1 MKITEIQI
9 KNFGKLHNINMR
21 PLPGLNVIYGENEAG
36 KSTMQKFITSM
47 LFGLEKQRG
56 KPGKNDNYQKYE
68 PWNSNSYFAGGL
80 KFTVG
85 DKPFYLERNFYHKEK
100 SARLTNEMD
109 GEELSVEHGDLEML
123 LGGMKKAS
131 YENTYCIHQAEV
143 ETKKEFAEILQNYF
157 VNMSMGGEGDV
168 DLTGARKRLKDR
180 KKQSEQYL
188 EERKALRMEA
198 IEKLQVE
205 EGLLKRDIEQ
215 LQEQQK
221 ESHETIAKQQSGMV
235 APEHDGNQ
243 MAEYLRDLRQ
253 KKEQNGYEVRLAGS
267 LLITLLSLIAGIVV
281 VAMHPLSRGWNWGYI
296 ILALIL
302 LFGFLG
308 AGGSACHWFQ
318 KIRQLKKLIRQQEE
332 DKRERDISV
341 SKDMEWKKVH
351 ERKETNA
358 KHQAV
363 EALLQEQ
370 LAEKQALLINLQ
382 EEMEEMIK
390 PSEEEE
396 ELELQVQAYELAYQT
411 LHDLSQNVYQDSR
424 NQMEEE
430 MSGILKEMT
439 QGKYDRIGL
448 DEQMNLVVEKDNRKL
463 YPWQLSQGVM
473 EQMYVALRMGAGSI
487 FTKEES
493 MPIILDEAFASFDEK
508 RLESALKWLGRQEGQ
523 IFLFTCQRREMEI
536 LERNNIP
543 YGKILLSR

>member
-267 LLITLLSLIAGIVV
+267 LLIT
-281 VAMHPLSRGWNWGYI
+281 R
-296 ILALIL
+296 
-302 LFGFLG
+302 
-308 AGGSACHWFQ
+308 
-318 KIRQLKKLIRQQEE
+318 
-332 DKRERDISV
+332 
-341 SKDMEWKKVH
+341 
-351 ERKETNA
+351 
-358 KHQAV
+358 AV
-363 EALLQEQ
+363 
-370 LAEKQALLINLQ
+370 
-382 EEMEEMIK
+382 
-390 PSEEEE
+390 
-396 ELELQVQAYELAYQT
+396 
-411 LHDLSQNVYQDSR
+411 
-424 NQMEEE
+424 
-430 MSGILKEMT
+430 
-439 QGKYDRIGL
+439 
-448 DEQMNLVVEKDNRKL
+448 
-463 YPWQLSQGVM
+463 
-473 EQMYVALRMGAGSI
+473 
-487 FTKEES
+487 
-493 MPIILDEAFASFDEK
+493 
-508 RLESALKWLGRQEGQ
+508 
-523 IFLFTCQRREMEI
+523 
-536 LERNNIP
+536 
-543 YGKILLSR
+543 

>member
-123 LGGMKKAS
+123 LDGMKKAS

-281 VAMHPLSRGWNWGYI
+281 VAMHPLSKGWNWGYI

>member
-47 LFGLEKQRG
+47 LFGLEEQRG

-281 VAMHPLSRGWNWGYI
+281 VAMHPLSKGWNWGYI